1 MSVRD
6 LTHSLLNRRS
16 WHFDR
21 ATTNGE
27 HRTARMRELPASV
40 YAQNKLDIRKPA
52 IDMIGASL

>member
-40 YAQNKLDIRKPA
+40 YAQNRLDIRKPA

>member
-16 WHFDR
+16 WH
-21 ATTNGE
+21 
-27 HRTARMRELPASV
+27 
-40 YAQNKLDIRKPA
+40 QNKLDIRKPA